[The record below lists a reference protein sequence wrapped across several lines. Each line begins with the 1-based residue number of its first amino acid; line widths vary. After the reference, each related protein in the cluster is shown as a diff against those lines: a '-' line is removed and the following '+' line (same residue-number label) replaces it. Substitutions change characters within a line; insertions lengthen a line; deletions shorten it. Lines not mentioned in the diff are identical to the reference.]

1 MIKEIKKLLESL
13 FDDDDDELFND
24 DNIGITNDLLEDDA
38 RKIREQLLKG
48 MVVSDDDLELV
59 CQDAFKYKVKD
70 FSELVHIIADI
81 KQQLYKDKV
90 DAFNLNWLDISN
102 VTMLDQLFNVGTFNR
117 QYIFWDVS
125 DWDTSHVTSMV
136 GTFNGCK
143 DICDLSKWDT
153 SKVTSMVNMFYE
165 CSTFNGNISNW
176 DVSKVTRFD
185 SMFYGCS
192 SFNQDISNWDISSA
206 ENLSYMF
213 YNCIKF
219 NQPIQKWNI
228 TKNMDISYLLYGCT
242 SFDQD
247 LSLIDLRS
255 FQTGYFD
262 LYDTGTKTQ
271 KEHKS
276 ARVLDEWDFLKLG
289 FDRSTEQFDVGEF
302 EYGDG
307 GDNNYYP
314 KIYTVNIDID
324 AINHLTDDDYFMD
337 LEDIITLE
345 GQDPDTYQ
353 NEDLLTIDVLTYS
366 EFELLYDI
374 CSEVSDDNVN
384 KGDGFPPMKIL
395 IKNKVIN
402 DLYDIKEIVDD
413 TNIEYYIKRELLSLD
428 IKYEE
433 FNSYTGWNINEFKK
447 FLLNINNEINKIK
460 KRWQENCKI
469 K

>member
-24 DNIGITNDLLEDDA
+24 DNIGMTNDLLEDDV
-38 RKIREQLLKG
+38 RKIHEQLLKG

-213 YNCIKF
+213 YNCRKF

-307 GDNNYYP
+307 GDNYYFP
-314 KIYTVNIDID
+314 KIYRVNIDID
-324 AINHLTDDDYFMD
+324 AINQLTDDDYFMD

-374 CSEVSDDNVN
+374 CSEVSDDNVK

-395 IKNKVIN
+395 IKNKVVN
-402 DLYDIKEIVDD
+402 DLYDIKEIVDN

-460 KRWQENCKI
+460 QN
-469 K
+469 

>member
-153 SKVTSMVNMFYE
+153 SKVTSMVNMFYG

-374 CSEVSDDNVN
+374 CSEVSNDNVK

-395 IKNKVIN
+395 IKNKVVN
-402 DLYDIKEIVDD
+402 DLYDIKEIVDN

-460 KRWQENCKI
+460 QN
-469 K
+469 

>member
-24 DNIGITNDLLEDDA
+24 DNIGMTNDLLEDDA

-90 DAFNLNWLDISN
+90 EAFNLNWLDISN

-125 DWDTSHVTSMV
+125 DWDTSHVTSMA

-153 SKVTSMVNMFYE
+153 SKVTSMVNMFYG

-307 GDNNYYP
+307 GDNHYYP

-395 IKNKVIN
+395 IKNKVVN
-402 DLYDIKEIVDD
+402 DLYDIKEIVDN

-460 KRWQENCKI
+460 QN
-469 K
+469 

>member
-24 DNIGITNDLLEDDA
+24 DNIGMTNDLLEDDA

-125 DWDTSHVTSMV
+125 DWDTSHVTSMA

-153 SKVTSMVNMFYE
+153 SKVTSMVNMFYG

-176 DVSKVTRFD
+176 NVSKVTRFD

-307 GDNNYYP
+307 GDNHYYP

-395 IKNKVIN
+395 IKNKVVN
-402 DLYDIKEIVDD
+402 DLYDIKEIVDN

-460 KRWQENCKI
+460 QN
-469 K
+469 

>member
-13 FDDDDDELFND
+13 FDDDGDELFKD
-24 DNIGITNDLLEDDA
+24 DNIGITNDLLEDDV
-38 RKIREQLLKG
+38 RKIHEQLLKG

-90 DAFNLNWLDISN
+90 DTFNLNWLDISN

-153 SKVTSMVNMFYE
+153 SKVTSMVNMFYG

-176 DVSKVTRFD
+176 NVSKVTRFN
-185 SMFYGCS
+185 SMFFGCS

-213 YNCIKF
+213 YNCRKF

-395 IKNKVIN
+395 IKNKVVN
-402 DLYDIKEIVDD
+402 DLYDIKEIVDN

-460 KRWQENCKI
+460 QN
-469 K
+469 

>member
-24 DNIGITNDLLEDDA
+24 DNIGITNDLLEDDV
-38 RKIREQLLKG
+38 RKIHEQLLKG

-153 SKVTSMVNMFYE
+153 SKVTSMVNMFYG

-213 YNCIKF
+213 YNCRKF

-307 GDNNYYP
+307 GDNHYYP
-314 KIYTVNIDID
+314 KIYRVNIDID

-395 IKNKVIN
+395 IKNKVVN
-402 DLYDIKEIVDD
+402 DLYDIKEIVDN

-433 FNSYTGWNINEFKK
+433 FNSYTEWNINEFKK

-460 KRWQENCKI
+460 QN
-469 K
+469 

>member
-24 DNIGITNDLLEDDA
+24 DNIGMTNVLLEDDA
-38 RKIREQLLKG
+38 RKIHEQLLKG
-48 MVVSDDDLELV
+48 MIVSDDDLELV

-70 FSELVHIIADI
+70 FNELTNIIADI

-90 DAFNLNWLDISN
+90 EAFNLNWLDISN

-153 SKVTSMVNMFYE
+153 SKVTSMVNMFYG

-307 GDNNYYP
+307 GDNHYYP

-395 IKNKVIN
+395 IKNKVVN
-402 DLYDIKEIVDD
+402 DLYDIKEIVDN

-460 KRWQENCKI
+460 QN
-469 K
+469 

>member
-24 DNIGITNDLLEDDA
+24 DNIGMTNDLLEDDV
-38 RKIREQLLKG
+38 RKIHEQLLKG

-125 DWDTSHVTSMV
+125 DWDTSHVTSMA

-374 CSEVSDDNVN
+374 CSEVSNDNVK

-402 DLYDIKEIVDD
+402 DLYDIKEIVDN

-460 KRWQENCKI
+460 QN
-469 K
+469 

>member
-38 RKIREQLLKG
+38 IKIREQLLKG

-102 VTMLDQLFNVGTFNR
+102 VTMLDQLFNINTFNR

-153 SKVTSMVNMFYE
+153 SKVTSMVNMFYG

-176 DVSKVTRFD
+176 NVSKVTRFD
-185 SMFYGCS
+185 SMFFGCS

-213 YNCIKF
+213 YNCRKF

-395 IKNKVIN
+395 IKNKVVN
-402 DLYDIKEIVDD
+402 DLYDIKEIVDN

-460 KRWQENCKI
+460 QN
-469 K
+469 

>member
-24 DNIGITNDLLEDDA
+24 DNIGMTNDLLEDDA

-70 FSELVHIIADI
+70 FNELVHIIADI

-102 VTMLDQLFNVGTFNR
+102 VTMLDQLFNINTFNR

-176 DVSKVTRFD
+176 DVSKVKRFD

-213 YNCIKF
+213 YNCRKF

-242 SFDQD
+242 SFYQD

-307 GDNNYYP
+307 GDNHYYP

-324 AINHLTDDDYFMD
+324 AINQLTDDDYFMD

-395 IKNKVIN
+395 IKNKVVN
-402 DLYDIKEIVDD
+402 DLYDIKEIVDN

-460 KRWQENCKI
+460 QN
-469 K
+469 

>member
-13 FDDDDDELFND
+13 FDDDDDELFKD
-24 DNIGITNDLLEDDA
+24 DNIDISNILFEDDVK
-38 RKIREQLLKG
+38 KIHEQLLKG
-48 MVVSDDDLELV
+48 IVVSDDDLVLV

-165 CSTFNGNISNW
+165 CSTFNSNISNW
-176 DVSKVTRFD
+176 NVSKVTRFD

-213 YNCIKF
+213 YNCRKF

-255 FQTGYFD
+255 FMNGYFD

-307 GDNNYYP
+307 GDNHYYP
-314 KIYTVNIDID
+314 KIYRVNIDID

-374 CSEVSDDNVN
+374 CSEVSEDNVN
-384 KGDGFPPMKIL
+384 KGEGFPPMKIL
-395 IKNKVIN
+395 IKNKVVN
-402 DLYDIKEIVDD
+402 DLYDIKEIVDN

-460 KRWQENCKI
+460 QN
-469 K
+469 

>member
-24 DNIGITNDLLEDDA
+24 DNIGMTNDLLEDDA

-48 MVVSDDDLELV
+48 IVVSDDDLELV

-70 FSELVHIIADI
+70 FYELVHIIADI

-102 VTMLDQLFNVGTFNR
+102 VTMLDQLFNINTFNR

-176 DVSKVTRFD
+176 NVSKVKRFD

-213 YNCIKF
+213 YNCRKF

-314 KIYTVNIDID
+314 KIYRVNIDID
-324 AINHLTDDDYFMD
+324 AINQLTDDDYFMD

-374 CSEVSDDNVN
+374 CSEVSDDNVK

-395 IKNKVIN
+395 IKNKVVN
-402 DLYDIKEIVDD
+402 DLYDIKEIVDN

-460 KRWQENCKI
+460 QN
-469 K
+469 

>member
-125 DWDTSHVTSMV
+125 DWDTSHVTSMI

-228 TKNMDISYLLYGCT
+228 TKNMDISYLLYCCT

-395 IKNKVIN
+395 IKNKVVN
-402 DLYDIKEIVDD
+402 DLYDIKEIVDN

-460 KRWQENCKI
+460 QN
-469 K
+469 

>member
-24 DNIGITNDLLEDDA
+24 DNIGMTNDLLEDDA

-48 MVVSDDDLELV
+48 IVVSDDDLELV

-81 KQQLYKDKV
+81 KQQLYKNKV

-176 DVSKVTRFD
+176 NVSKVTRFD
-185 SMFYGCS
+185 SMFFGCS

-213 YNCIKF
+213 YNCRKF

-307 GDNNYYP
+307 GDNHYFP
-314 KIYTVNIDID
+314 KIYRVNIDID

-402 DLYDIKEIVDD
+402 DLYDIKEIVDNS
-413 TNIEYYIKRELLSLD
+413 NIEYYIKRELLSLD

-460 KRWQENCKI
+460 QN
-469 K
+469 

>member
-153 SKVTSMVNMFYE
+153 SKVTSMVNMFYG

-176 DVSKVTRFD
+176 NVSKVTRFD
-185 SMFYGCS
+185 SMFFGCS

-395 IKNKVIN
+395 IKNKVVN
-402 DLYDIKEIVDD
+402 DLYDIKEIVDN

-460 KRWQENCKI
+460 QN
-469 K
+469 

>member
-24 DNIGITNDLLEDDA
+24 DNIGMTNDLLEDDA

-395 IKNKVIN
+395 IKNKVVN
-402 DLYDIKEIVDD
+402 DLYDIKEIVDN

-428 IKYEE
+428 IKYEK
-433 FNSYTGWNINEFKK
+433 FN
-447 FLLNINNEINKIK
+447 
-460 KRWQENCKI
+460 
-469 K
+469 

>member
-1 MIKEIKKLLESL
+1 
-13 FDDDDDELFND
+13 
-24 DNIGITNDLLEDDA
+24 
-38 RKIREQLLKG
+38 

-70 FSELVHIIADI
+70 FSELVHIITDI

-102 VTMLDQLFNVGTFNR
+102 VTMLDQLFNVGIFNR

-153 SKVTSMVNMFYE
+153 SKVTSMVNMFYD

-213 YNCIKF
+213 YNCRKF

-255 FQTGYFD
+255 FMNGYFD

-307 GDNNYYP
+307 GDNHYYP
-314 KIYTVNIDID
+314 KIYRVNIDID
-324 AINHLTDDDYFMD
+324 AINHLTDNDYFMD

-374 CSEVSDDNVN
+374 CLEVSDDNVN
-384 KGDGFPPMKIL
+384 KGDGFSPMKIL

-402 DLYDIKEIVDD
+402 DLYDIKEIVDN

-460 KRWQENCKI
+460 QN
-469 K
+469 

>member
-102 VTMLDQLFNVGTFNR
+102 VTMLDQLFNINTFNR

-153 SKVTSMVNMFYE
+153 SKVTSMVNMFYG

-176 DVSKVTRFD
+176 NVSKVTRFD
-185 SMFYGCS
+185 SMFFGCS

-213 YNCIKF
+213 YNCRKF

-307 GDNNYYP
+307 GDNHYYP

-395 IKNKVIN
+395 IKNKVVN
-402 DLYDIKEIVDD
+402 DLYDIKEIVDN

-460 KRWQENCKI
+460 QN
-469 K
+469 

>member
-13 FDDDDDELFND
+13 FDDDDAELFND
-24 DNIGITNDLLEDDA
+24 DNIGMTNDLLEDDA

-48 MVVSDDDLELV
+48 IVVSDDDLELV

-153 SKVTSMVNMFYE
+153 SKVTSMVNMFYG

-176 DVSKVTRFD
+176 NVSKVTRFD

-213 YNCIKF
+213 YNCRKF

-395 IKNKVIN
+395 IKNKVVN
-402 DLYDIKEIVDD
+402 DLYDIKEIVDN

-460 KRWQENCKI
+460 QN
-469 K
+469 

>member
-24 DNIGITNDLLEDDA
+24 DNIGMTNDLLEDDA

-81 KQQLYKDKV
+81 KQQLYKDNV

-153 SKVTSMVNMFYE
+153 SKVTSMVNMFYG

-176 DVSKVTRFD
+176 NVSKVTRFD
-185 SMFYGCS
+185 SMFFGCS

-395 IKNKVIN
+395 IKNKVVN
-402 DLYDIKEIVDD
+402 DLYDIKEIVDN

-433 FNSYTGWNINEFKK
+433 FNSYTGWDINEFKK

-460 KRWQENCKI
+460 QN
-469 K
+469 

>member
-13 FDDDDDELFND
+13 FDDDDAELFND
-24 DNIGITNDLLEDDA
+24 DNIGMTNDLLEDDA

-59 CQDAFKYKVKD
+59 CQDTFKYKVKD

-81 KQQLYKDKV
+81 KQQLYKNKV

-176 DVSKVTRFD
+176 NVSKVKRFD

-374 CSEVSDDNVN
+374 CSEVSDDNVK

-395 IKNKVIN
+395 IKNKVVN
-402 DLYDIKEIVDD
+402 DLYDIKEIVDN

-460 KRWQENCKI
+460 QN
-469 K
+469 

>member
-24 DNIGITNDLLEDDA
+24 DNIGMTNVLLEDDA
-38 RKIREQLLKG
+38 RKIHEQLLKG

-59 CQDAFKYKVKD
+59 CQNAFKYKVKD

-81 KQQLYKDKV
+81 KQQLYKDNV

-307 GDNNYYP
+307 GDNHYYP
-314 KIYTVNIDID
+314 KIYRVNIDID

-374 CSEVSDDNVN
+374 CSEVSDDNVK

-395 IKNKVIN
+395 IKNKVVN
-402 DLYDIKEIVDD
+402 DLYDIKEIVDN

-433 FNSYTGWNINEFKK
+433 FNSYTGWNINEFKE

-460 KRWQENCKI
+460 QN
-469 K
+469 

>member
-90 DAFNLNWLDISN
+90 EAFNLNWLDISN

-153 SKVTSMVNMFYE
+153 SKVTSMVNMFYG

-176 DVSKVTRFD
+176 NVSKVTRFD

-402 DLYDIKEIVDD
+402 DLYDIKEIVDN

-460 KRWQENCKI
+460 QN
-469 K
+469 

>member
-24 DNIGITNDLLEDDA
+24 DNIGMTNDLLEDDA
-38 RKIREQLLKG
+38 RKIHEQLLKG

-102 VTMLDQLFNVGTFNR
+102 VTMLDQLFNVGIFNR

-125 DWDTSHVTSMV
+125 DWDTSHVTSMT

-153 SKVTSMVNMFYE
+153 SKVTSMVNMFYG

-176 DVSKVTRFD
+176 NVSKVTRFD

-213 YNCIKF
+213 YNCRKF

-307 GDNNYYP
+307 GDNHYFP
-314 KIYTVNIDID
+314 KIYRVNIDID
-324 AINHLTDDDYFMD
+324 AINQLTDDDYFMD

-395 IKNKVIN
+395 IKNKVVN
-402 DLYDIKEIVDD
+402 DLYDIKEIVDN

-460 KRWQENCKI
+460 QN
-469 K
+469 

>member
-24 DNIGITNDLLEDDA
+24 DNIGMTNDLLEDDA

-48 MVVSDDDLELV
+48 IVVSDDDLELV

-102 VTMLDQLFNVGTFNR
+102 VTMLDQLFNINTFNR

-213 YNCIKF
+213 YNCRKF

-307 GDNNYYP
+307 GDNHYYP

-324 AINHLTDDDYFMD
+324 AINQLTDDDYFMD

-460 KRWQENCKI
+460 QN
-469 K
+469 

>member
-24 DNIGITNDLLEDDA
+24 DNIGMTNDLLEDDV
-38 RKIREQLLKG
+38 RKIHEQLLKG

-59 CQDAFKYKVKD
+59 CQDTFKYKVKD
-70 FSELVHIIADI
+70 FNELVHIIADI

-125 DWDTSHVTSMV
+125 DWDTSHVTSMT

-206 ENLSYMF
+206 KNLSKMF
-213 YNCIKF
+213 YRCRKF
-219 NQPIQKWNI
+219 NQSIQKWNI

-262 LYDTGTKTQ
+262 FYNTGTKTQ

-324 AINHLTDDDYFMD
+324 AINLLTDDDYFME

-374 CSEVSDDNVN
+374 CSEVSDDNVK

-395 IKNKVIN
+395 IKNKVVN
-402 DLYDIKEIVDD
+402 DLYDIKEIVDN

-433 FNSYTGWNINEFKK
+433 FNSYTGWNINEFKE

-460 KRWQENCKI
+460 QN
-469 K
+469 

>member
-13 FDDDDDELFND
+13 FDDDDDELFKD
-24 DNIGITNDLLEDDA
+24 DNIGMTNDLLEDDA
-38 RKIREQLLKG
+38 RKIREQLLTG

-70 FSELVHIIADI
+70 FSELVNIIADI
-81 KQQLYKDKV
+81 KKQLYKDKV

-102 VTMLDQLFNVGTFNR
+102 VTMLDQLFNVGTFSS

-125 DWDTSHVTSMV
+125 DWDTSHVTSMT

-153 SKVTSMVNMFYE
+153 SKVTSMVNMFYG
-165 CSTFNGNISNW
+165 CTTFNCNISNW

-219 NQPIQKWNI
+219 NQPLQKWNI

-262 LYDTGTKTQ
+262 FYDTGTKTQ

-307 GDNNYYP
+307 GDNHYYP
-314 KIYTVNIDID
+314 KIYRVNIDID

-374 CSEVSDDNVN
+374 CSEVSEDNVN

-395 IKNKVIN
+395 IKNKVVN
-402 DLYDIKEIVDD
+402 DLYDIKEIVNN

-460 KRWQENCKI
+460 QN
-469 K
+469 

>member
-13 FDDDDDELFND
+13 FDDDDDELFNN
-24 DNIGITNDLLEDDA
+24 DNIGMTNDLLEDDA

-48 MVVSDDDLELV
+48 IVVSDDDLELV

-165 CSTFNGNISNW
+165 CSTFNSNISNW
-176 DVSKVTRFD
+176 NVSKVTRFD

-213 YNCIKF
+213 YNCRKF

-255 FQTGYFD
+255 FKNGYFD

-307 GDNNYYP
+307 GDNHYYP
-314 KIYTVNIDID
+314 KIYRVNIDID

-384 KGDGFPPMKIL
+384 KGDGFPPMKLL
-395 IKNKVIN
+395 IKNKVVN
-402 DLYDIKEIVDD
+402 DLYDIKEIVDN

-460 KRWQENCKI
+460 QN
-469 K
+469 

>member
-24 DNIGITNDLLEDDA
+24 DNIGMTNDLLEDDA

-125 DWDTSHVTSMV
+125 DWDTSHVTSMA

-153 SKVTSMVNMFYE
+153 SKVTSMVNMFYG

-395 IKNKVIN
+395 IKNKVVN
-402 DLYDIKEIVDD
+402 DLYDIKEIVDN

-460 KRWQENCKI
+460 QN
-469 K
+469 

>member
-24 DNIGITNDLLEDDA
+24 DNIGMTNDLLEDDA

-143 DICDLSKWDT
+143 DICDLSKWNT

-374 CSEVSDDNVN
+374 CSEVSEDNVN
-384 KGDGFPPMKIL
+384 KGEGFPPMKIL
-395 IKNKVIN
+395 IKNKVVN
-402 DLYDIKEIVDD
+402 DLYNIKEIVDN

-460 KRWQENCKI
+460 QN
-469 K
+469 

>member
-24 DNIGITNDLLEDDA
+24 DNIGMTNNLLEDDA

-125 DWDTSHVTSMV
+125 DWDTSHVTSMA

-153 SKVTSMVNMFYE
+153 SKVTSMVNMFYG

-176 DVSKVTRFD
+176 NVSKVTRFD
-185 SMFYGCS
+185 SMFFGCS

-213 YNCIKF
+213 YNCRKF

-395 IKNKVIN
+395 IKNKVVN
-402 DLYDIKEIVDD
+402 DLYDIKEIVDN

-460 KRWQENCKI
+460 QN
-469 K
+469 

>member
-24 DNIGITNDLLEDDA
+24 DNIGMTNDLLEDDV
-38 RKIREQLLKG
+38 RKIHEQLLKG

-153 SKVTSMVNMFYE
+153 SKVTSMVNMFYG

-213 YNCIKF
+213 YNCRKF

-307 GDNNYYP
+307 GDNHYYP
-314 KIYTVNIDID
+314 KIYRVNIDID
-324 AINHLTDDDYFMD
+324 AINQLTDDDYFMD

-374 CSEVSDDNVN
+374 CSEVSDDNVK

-395 IKNKVIN
+395 IKNKVVN
-402 DLYDIKEIVDD
+402 DLYDIKEIVDN

-460 KRWQENCKI
+460 QN
-469 K
+469 

>member
-125 DWDTSHVTSMV
+125 DWDTSHVTSMA

-176 DVSKVTRFD
+176 DVSKVKRFD

-206 ENLSYMF
+206 KNLSKMF
-213 YNCIKF
+213 YKCRKF

-395 IKNKVIN
+395 IKNKVVN

-460 KRWQENCKI
+460 QN
-469 K
+469 

>member
-24 DNIGITNDLLEDDA
+24 DNISMTNDLLEDDA
-38 RKIREQLLKG
+38 KKIHEQLLKG

-102 VTMLDQLFNVGTFNR
+102 VTMLNHLFNVGTFNR

-165 CSTFNGNISNW
+165 CSTFNSNISNW
-176 DVSKVTRFD
+176 NVSKVTRFN

-213 YNCIKF
+213 YNCRKF

-255 FQTGYFD
+255 FMNGFFD

-307 GDNNYYP
+307 GDNHYYP
-314 KIYTVNIDID
+314 KIYRVNIDID

-395 IKNKVIN
+395 IKNKVVN
-402 DLYDIKEIVDD
+402 DLYDIKEIVDN

-460 KRWQENCKI
+460 QN
-469 K
+469 

>member
-24 DNIGITNDLLEDDA
+24 DNIDISNILFEDDVK
-38 RKIREQLLKG
+38 KIHEQLLKG
-48 MVVSDDDLELV
+48 IVVSDDDLELV

-153 SKVTSMVNMFYE
+153 SKVTSMVNMFYD

-185 SMFYGCS
+185 SMFYSCS

-213 YNCIKF
+213 YNCRKF

-307 GDNNYYP
+307 GDNHYYP
-314 KIYTVNIDID
+314 KIYRVNIDID

-395 IKNKVIN
+395 IKNKVVN
-402 DLYDIKEIVDD
+402 DLYDIKEIVDN

-460 KRWQENCKI
+460 QN
-469 K
+469 

>member
-24 DNIGITNDLLEDDA
+24 DNIGMTNDLLEDDA
-38 RKIREQLLKG
+38 KKIHEQLLKG
-48 MVVSDDDLELV
+48 IVVSDDDLELV

-81 KQQLYKDKV
+81 KKQLYKDKV

-165 CSTFNGNISNW
+165 CSTFNSNISNW
-176 DVSKVTRFD
+176 NVSKVTRFD

-213 YNCIKF
+213 YNCRKF

-255 FQTGYFD
+255 FMNGYFD

-307 GDNNYYP
+307 GDNHYYP
-314 KIYTVNIDID
+314 KIYRVNIDID

-395 IKNKVIN
+395 IKNKVVN
-402 DLYDIKEIVDD
+402 DLYDIKEIVDN

-460 KRWQENCKI
+460 IHNE
-469 K
+469 

>member
-24 DNIGITNDLLEDDA
+24 DNIGITNDLLEDDV
-38 RKIREQLLKG
+38 RKIHEQLLKG

-125 DWDTSHVTSMV
+125 DWDTSHVTSMA

-176 DVSKVTRFD
+176 NVSKVTRFD

-213 YNCIKF
+213 YNCRKF

-374 CSEVSDDNVN
+374 CSEVSDDNVK

-395 IKNKVIN
+395 IKNKVVN
-402 DLYDIKEIVDD
+402 DLYDIKEIVDN

-460 KRWQENCKI
+460 QN
-469 K
+469 

>member
-153 SKVTSMVNMFYE
+153 SKVTSMVNMFYG

-395 IKNKVIN
+395 IKNKVVN
-402 DLYDIKEIVDD
+402 DLYDIKEIVDN

-460 KRWQENCKI
+460 QN
-469 K
+469 

>member
-24 DNIGITNDLLEDDA
+24 DNIGMTNDLLEDDA
-38 RKIREQLLKG
+38 KKIHEQLLKG

-81 KQQLYKDKV
+81 KKQLYKDKV

-153 SKVTSMVNMFYE
+153 SKVTSMVNMFYD
-165 CSTFNGNISNW
+165 CTTFNCNISNW

-213 YNCIKF
+213 YNCRKF

-255 FQTGYFD
+255 FMNGYFD

-289 FDRSTEQFDVGEF
+289 FDRSTEQFDIGEF

-307 GDNNYYP
+307 GDNHYYP
-314 KIYTVNIDID
+314 KIYRVNIDID

-374 CSEVSDDNVN
+374 CSEVSEDNVN
-384 KGDGFPPMKIL
+384 KGEGFPPMKIL
-395 IKNKVIN
+395 IKNKVVN
-402 DLYDIKEIVDD
+402 DLYDIKEIVDN

-460 KRWQENCKI
+460 QN
-469 K
+469 